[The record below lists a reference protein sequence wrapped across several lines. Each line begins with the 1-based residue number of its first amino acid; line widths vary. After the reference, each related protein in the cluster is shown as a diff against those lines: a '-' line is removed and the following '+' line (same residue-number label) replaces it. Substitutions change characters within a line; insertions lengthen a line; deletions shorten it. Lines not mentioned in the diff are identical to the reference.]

1 MTMTTFEERLKE
13 RQKDE
18 LLGESID
25 DANEM
30 LDRLREVL
38 NSFDGMVTIVTAVG
52 VLETLKFQLLRM
64 IEDGD

>member
-1 MTMTTFEERLKE
+1 MTTFEERLKE

-30 LDRLREVL
+30 LDQLREVL

-52 VLETLKFQLLRM
+52 VLETLKFQLLRI

>member
-30 LDRLREVL
+30 LDQLREVL

-52 VLETLKFQLLRM
+52 VLETLKFQLLRI